1 MPWRTVEV
9 REQRVQFVVAA
20 ARKEKPLLELCRE
33 FGISRPTGYAWLGR
47 YQQQGIEGIRERSRR
62 PQQSPRQTSGEQ
74 ERLVVQCRL
83 RYPDWGARKLQVLLR
98 REGTELTRSTIHR
111 ILLRY
116 DLVHDEDRSTEATKR
131 FEREN
136 PNELWQMDF
145 KGSRGWPGSVG
156 PLSVLDD
163 HSRYV
168 LVLRALGSTLRGPV
182 QEQLQQAFQD
192 CGVPAA
198 MLMDHGVPWW
208 SARSPSGFTHLNV
221 WLMKQGIDLCWS
233 GIRHPQTQGKVERFH
248 GELQRAAE
256 RRGLSQDLSG
266 WLERF
271 RWEHNHVRPHEA
283 LGMRTPAQVWQPS
296 PRRYDPRPPAW
307 EYGRAAKV
315 LKVDCQGKVDAWGQ
329 RWLIGQALS
338 GERIGLHRFGERA
351 HVYYCATLIRE
362 LDFVNQRSL
371 LVNRWL
377 TDEVPKPKL

>member
-1 MPWRTVEV
+1 MEV

-116 DLVHDEDRSTEATKR
+116 DLVRDEDRSTEATKR

>member
-1 MPWRTVEV
+1 MDV
-9 REQRVQFVVAA
+9 REQRVKFVVAA
-20 ARKEKPLLELCRE
+20 SRREKPLHQLCRE

-62 PQQSPRQTSGEQ
+62 PQQSPRQTSAVL

-98 REGTELTRSTIHR
+98 REGVELTRSTIHR

-116 DLVHDEDRSTEATKR
+116 DLVRDEDRRTEATQR
-131 FEREN
+131 FERQR

-145 KGSRGWPGSVG
+145 KGPRGWPGSVG
-156 PLSVLDD
+156 PLSILDD

-168 LVLRALGSTLRGPV
+168 LVLRALGSTLREPV

-192 CGVPAA
+192 CGVPEA

-208 SARSPSGFTHLNV
+208 SARSPSGFTHLSV
-221 WLMKQGIDLCWS
+221 WLMKQGIELCWS

-256 RRGLSQDLSG
+256 RRGLSRDLPA
-266 WLERF
+266 WLEQF

-283 LGMRTPAQVWQPS
+283 LGMRTPAQVWHPS
-296 PRRYDPRPPAW
+296 PRRFDPRPPGW
-307 EYGRAAKV
+307 EYPREAKV

-338 GERIGLHRFGERA
+338 GERIGLQRLGDRA

-371 LVNRWL
+371 LINRWFP
-377 TDEVPKPKL
+377 DDVP